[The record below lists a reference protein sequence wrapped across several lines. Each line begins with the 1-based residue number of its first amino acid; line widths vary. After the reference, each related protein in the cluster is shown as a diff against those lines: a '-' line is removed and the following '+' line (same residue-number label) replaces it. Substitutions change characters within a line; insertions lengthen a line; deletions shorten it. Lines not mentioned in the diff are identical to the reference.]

1 MAVPEM
7 SPQPTAF
14 RTSTWLVHR
23 TLTWRISSDVLAA
36 PSESATWSP
45 SFACCGGRRS
55 ERRRCCGGEV
65 VRGWGFCWRND
76 SGQFDTDS
84 QSIGDGLL
92 EAVGAWT
99 VLLRIGYYEPN
110 FFRHGDTYGGETGSL
125 VEPDAFRHGGAMVLV
140 GAAGLFDAAIPMARL
155 ARWSSWS
162 PLDNVD
168 TYSGEAGSLAPDIYG
183 PWLFAESAIIPPV
196 EFWVLGDL
204 SFSSGVYLVARGRR
218 ERTGIFPFT
227 SGGTCMPH
235 WGLGDTITFCSPSG

>member
-14 RTSTWLVHR
+14 RTSTW
-23 TLTWRISSDVLAA
+23 RISSDVLA
-36 PSESATWSP
+36 PQFRLLW
-45 SFACCGGRRS
+45 GRRS

-65 VRGWGFCWRND
+65 VRGGFCWRND

-125 VEPDAFRHGGAMVLV
+125 VEPDAFRHGGDY
-140 GAAGLFDAAIPMARL
+140 GASRAGLFDAAIPMARL

-168 TYSGEAGSLAPDIYG
+168 TYSGEAGSLAPRPHTVISMV